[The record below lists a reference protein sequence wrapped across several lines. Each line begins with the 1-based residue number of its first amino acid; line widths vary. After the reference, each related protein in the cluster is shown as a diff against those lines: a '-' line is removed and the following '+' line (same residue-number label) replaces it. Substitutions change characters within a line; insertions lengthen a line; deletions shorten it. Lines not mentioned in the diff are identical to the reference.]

1 MILYLYKFT
10 PSLLELKKHAFSM
23 LKSQKNEE
31 IAFKLQ
37 YNIRYFLCH
46 ITCKANKIK
55 GLVQVFS

>member
-1 MILYLYKFT
+1 MISF
-10 PSLLELKKHAFSM
+10 LELKKHADSM
-23 LKSQKNEE
+23 LKNQKNEK

-37 YNIRYFLCH
+37 YNIRYFLCY